1 MKVAESMVNT
11 MDWMKHT
18 NSSRHIMNTLITT
31 LTIDMPTIMTM
42 PLATTRKMM
51 HVRAKAMA
59 CPAIMLAKSRIIRAK
74 GLVKI
79 PMNSMKG
86 INGTGAL
93 SHVGTSGQKMSFQ

>member
-1 MKVAESMVNT
+1 MLFDYSVLVAYSPLARASPMKVAESMVNT

-51 HVRAKAMA
+51 MQEETRKEGKKRKDFVFGGFLTEKE
-59 CPAIMLAKSRIIRAK
+59 RIVYRTK
-74 GLVKI
+74 
-79 PMNSMKG
+79 
-86 INGTGAL
+86 
-93 SHVGTSGQKMSFQ
+93 